1 MWPTT
6 EMRTPRQSF
15 LLSGKAKDFE
25 KIVATEAFEV
35 ACDYALLQLQSEMPA
50 NKFVNQPIDPCLGLD
65 VNAQLHGAWRLVE
78 ILKTL
83 HEPTE
88 LPNPPKREKLNYD

>member
-1 MWPTT
+1 
-6 EMRTPRQSF
+6 MRTPRQSF

-25 KIVATEAFEV
+25 KVVATEAFEV

-65 VNAQLHGAWRLVE
+65 VNAQLHGAQRLVE

-83 HEPTE
+83 HEPIKEPTVQQMDR
-88 LPNPPKREKLNYD
+88 LHYA